1 MSGQELKQLLQLAAV
16 LKVLNCFLW
25 HDAECHLALRI
36 AFQPKGS
43 KHHIP
48 AAHLYFYTNRRN
60 SRCYHGVPSERWQW
74 AFYRDQWDSYI
85 IPHCDLFLRFL
96 CIGGAVINMWLWCF
110 IKAAMAMRVPELWG
124 AKHPCKHPRKS
135 AQCDTGE
142 SSGRCVCFIVKTR
155 GALQWICSHSW
166 THLVPLCA
174 NLPLKFSLIWLCNIE
189 EFAMWRQHDLYT
201 VNCYFF
207 PRNYCNTIKW
217 HTQ

>member
-1 MSGQELKQLLQLAAV
+1 MFFGKRFRDIHGTSMQKNKGSLFFLLNLGSTVQFSVQQRCPLSSSLIDSPGTDASQASACICNKGEQAVDHVTIWQEVRCLKTEKLKHAFILCMSGQELKQLLQLAAV

-85 IPHCDLFLRFL
+85 IPHCDLFLRFFCAL
-96 CIGGAVINMWLWCF
+96 ETRWSI
-110 IKAAMAMRVPELWG
+110 
-124 AKHPCKHPRKS
+124 
-135 AQCDTGE
+135 CDCG
-142 SSGRCVCFIVKTR
+142 V
-155 GALQWICSHSW
+155 L
-166 THLVPLCA
+166 
-174 NLPLKFSLIWLCNIE
+174 
-189 EFAMWRQHDLYT
+189 
-201 VNCYFF
+201 
-207 PRNYCNTIKW
+207 
-217 HTQ
+217 